1 LNLPNTILY
10 TVIGIVASIALYF
23 VVKPSLKRFF
33 TKLKLESEF
42 LDFLSLLVTLE
53 ASGLRLDEVLLEAS
67 RGKLLLPNPY
77 DELSRKYAV
86 LERVSSDPYTCLRT
100 LAKTVP
106 SIKVARFLEGYSEV
120 LVSTNDTLRFVET
133 RLSEEVK
140 SLQARIESY
149 ASILDTLFES
159 YLIILL
165 GIIVY
170 TAMPLI
176 RLPAVLIGFMIS
188 LISLTAL
195 LIAFKLSSLT
205 MYSTS
210 LTFTLPTLILS
221 AITPILIVVN
231 PRVMLAHLLVTVVVG
246 VILYYVL
253 KGVVDMEREFELLSE
268 ELYAATRQGLPVD
281 YSIVRIASSWSSG
294 FLVKRVSDL
303 LKLGV
308 KPRDLMSVFNLPP
321 LPKRV
326 LELILAPI
334 EYVKGSSRYIGFV
347 LNIVE
352 SVKSLRRVLKD
363 RGRMYTVYI
372 LILLAVTLT
381 LARVLGKMGLVAI
394 GSDMVRAVLYT
405 SVFESIIIASTISTG
420 YWFKDPASYALLV
433 LNSICTLTLL

>member
-1 LNLPNTILY
+1 LNLPSTVLY
-10 TVIGIVASIALYF
+10 AISGIAASIALYL
-23 VVKPSLKRFF
+23 VVKPSLNRFF

-42 LDFLSLLVTLE
+42 LDFISLLVTLE

-86 LERVSSDPYTCLRT
+86 LEKVSSDPYTCLRT

-149 ASILDTLFES
+149 ASMLDTLFES

-170 TAMPLI
+170 AAMPLI
-176 RLPAVLIGFMIS
+176 QLPAVLIGFMIS

-205 MYSTS
+205 MYSIS
-210 LTFTLPTLILS
+210 LAFTLPTLLLS
-221 AITPILIVVN
+221 VITPVLVVVN
-231 PRVMLAHLLVTVVVG
+231 PRILLVHLLVTVVVG
-246 VILYYVL
+246 IILYYVL
-253 KGVVDMEREFELLSE
+253 KGVLDMEREFELLSE

-281 YSIVRIASSWSSG
+281 YSIVRIASSWNSG
-294 FLVKRVSDL
+294 FLVKKVSDL

-308 KPRDLMSVFNLPP
+308 KPRDLTSVFNLPP

-334 EYVKGSSRYIGFV
+334 EYVKGSPRYIGFV

-352 SVKSLRRVLKD
+352 SVKSLRRVLRD
-363 RGRMYTVYI
+363 RGRVYLVYI
-372 LILLAVTLT
+372 LILLAVTLA
-381 LARVLGKMGLVAI
+381 LARVLDKMGLVAT
-394 GSDMVRAVLYT
+394 GSDVVKAVLYT

-420 YWFKDPASYALLV
+420 YWFKDPASYTLLV
-433 LNSICTLTLL
+433 LNAICTLTLL